1 MRAIAFSTYGPAE
14 VLQAVDVPLPQPG
27 PGQVRVRLA
36 AASVNP
42 ADWRLRSGQFRRF
55 LRLSLPFVPG
65 CDVAGLVDAVG
76 PGVTGLDMGDAVIC
90 LQPTKVAGAY
100 AEQVLVDAAALAPAP
115 TGLPL
120 GEAAAL
126 PLCGLT
132 ALQALQRAGLAPGDR
147 LLVHGAAGGV
157 GTLAVQI
164 GQLLGAEVTAVCSAR
179 GRELV
184 TGLGAARVLDRER
197 DDLAGSGPYDVVLDA
212 VDALP
217 FRRARTLL
225 RPGGTA
231 VTVNP
236 FAAKL
241 APDWLRFLRGGRR
254 LRSVL
259 VQPDGTGLAT
269 LSSWASEGRLRP
281 VVERSYPLEQAVSA
295 HQRSETGCVQ
305 GKLLLLVDEGLAAH
319 VPGSTGRTDP
329 GVSLGDA
336 A

>member
-1 MRAIAFSTYGPAE
+1 M
-14 VLQAVDVPLPQPG
+14 
-27 PGQVRVRLA
+27 
-36 AASVNP
+36 NP

-55 LRLSLPFVPG
+55 LRIRLPFVPG
-65 CDVAGLVDAVG
+65 CDVAGVVDAVG
-76 PGVTGLDMGDAVIC
+76 PGATGVVVGDAVIA

-100 AEQVLVDAAALAPAP
+100 AEYVLVDAEAVAPAP
-115 TGLPL
+115 AGLPL
-120 GEAAAL
+120 GQVAAL

-132 ALQALQRAGLAPGDR
+132 ALQALRAAGLAPGDR

-164 GQLLGAEVTAVCSAR
+164 GRLLGAEVTAVCGAG

-184 TGLGAARVLDRER
+184 AGLGAARVLDREH

-212 VDALP
+212 VNALA
-217 FRRARTLL
+217 FRRARPSL

-241 APDWLRFLRGGRR
+241 APDWLAFTRGGRR

-259 VQPDGTGLAT
+259 VQPDAAGLDT
-269 LSSWASEGRLRP
+269 LSAWAGQGRLRP
-281 VVERSYPLEQAVSA
+281 VIERSFTLEQAAQA
-295 HQRSETGCVQ
+295 HERSETGRVH
-305 GKLLLLVDEGLAAH
+305 GKLLLVADPALAEV
-319 VPGSTGRTDP
+319 VPGSGEPLSR
-329 GVSLGDA
+329 A
-336 A
+336 